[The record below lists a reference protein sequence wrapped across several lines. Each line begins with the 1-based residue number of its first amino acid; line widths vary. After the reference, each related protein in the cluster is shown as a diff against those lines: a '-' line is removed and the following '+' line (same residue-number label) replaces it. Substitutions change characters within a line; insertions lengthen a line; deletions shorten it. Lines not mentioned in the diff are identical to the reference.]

1 MTRIFQRQ
9 IKAQMPMAVAG
20 EGVYLIDNEG
30 KRYIDASGGAAVSC
44 LGHGDKEIVRA
55 IQEQAQ
61 SLAFAHTGFFTSA
74 PAEELAETLIAD
86 APDGIGWV
94 YFLSGGSEAV
104 ETAIKMA
111 RQYFVIIG
119 EPQRQHVIG
128 RHFSYHGNTLGAL
141 SVGGHH
147 KRRELYQPLLTQTHH
162 VSPCYAYRG
171 KTDGESDIDYGLRIA
186 DELEQKILELG
197 PETVSAFIAETVVG
211 ATLGAVPA
219 VEGYFKRIREICDRY
234 GVLLIL
240 DEVMSGMGRT
250 GSLYACEQEG
260 IPPDLI
266 CTAKGLGGGYQP
278 IGATLVSDKIYQ
290 AFRDGPGAFQ
300 HGHTYLGHPIA
311 CAAALA
317 VQKAIKSRGLL
328 DAVKAQGAVFHQALV
343 QRFGDHPHI
352 GDIRGRGLFRGL
364 ELVQDRATKEPFDAG
379 LKLHAKIKKEAFSR
393 GLICYPD
400 GGTVDGVRGDHVLLA
415 PPYIVSESE
424 IAEIVDKLGQAVDA
438 AI

>member
-1 MTRIFQRQ
+1 MCGDGGPTPAGTPRRSKLLDMIG
-9 IKAQMPMAVAG
+9 G
-20 EGVYLIDNEG
+20 EGVPIKLAGVPEYRGRLTWADCDSSEDGEYSGNELEG
-30 KRYIDASGGAAVSC
+30 KGG
-44 LGHGDKEIVRA
+44 G
-55 IQEQAQ
+55 
-61 SLAFAHTGFFTSA
+61 
-74 PAEELAETLIAD
+74 
-86 APDGIGWV
+86 
-94 YFLSGGSEAV
+94 
-104 ETAIKMA
+104 
-111 RQYFVIIG
+111 
-119 EPQRQHVIG
+119 
-128 RHFSYHGNTLGAL
+128 
-141 SVGGHH
+141 
-147 KRRELYQPLLTQTHH
+147 
-162 VSPCYAYRG
+162 
-171 KTDGESDIDYGLRIA
+171 
-186 DELEQKILELG
+186 
-197 PETVSAFIAETVVG
+197 
-211 ATLGAVPA
+211 
-219 VEGYFKRIREICDRY
+219 
-234 GVLLIL
+234 L